1 MNTLWFSES
10 QEVSEKLS
18 LEAQRNL
25 LLELNPDIIYW
36 VYDLKSNTDNNID
49 LEWVEDV
56 MTIYPNQLNNIK
68 WLDKASDIIVCDLNS
83 LRKWEFKIL
92 AWNSHPTYTRN
103 GFNNKWGFKT
113 ELDDWHTMN
122 VSRNLVL
129 LSNGV
134 IEYIESK
141 NKNWESKKHLIT
153 TLRDGWAADKL
164 QRTTTAGRNVG
175 YNLSE
180 ETEREHFEEWPFLWK
195 NDNWEFVLCI
205 PWGNKDWEEYT
216 KQSVLWWLEN
226 KYNLS
231 RENEQDNYFIKAFE
245 RNFPGIKYEELW
257 NILRE
262 IVENNRFMTYEWEGG
277 NIDELTPD
285 MANVSM
291 LNGNT
296 NSLNAFVYFD
306 QTNNTIEYRQIRR
319 IKAIP
324 EWFHLLWN
332 RPCKLFLES
341 QNQYSRVPRIE
352 NAWKNAVPT
361 IAYVSWKVKDL
372 LQK

>member
-1 MNTLWFSES
+1 MLTPNS
-10 QEVSEKLS
+10 QPSEKLS
-18 LEAQRNL
+18 LQTQREK

-36 VYDLKSNTDNNID
+36 VYNLKNISQWEID
-49 LEWVEDV
+49 LELVENA
-56 MTIYPNQLNNIK
+56 MTIYPNQLWNIR
-68 WLDKASDIIVCDLNS
+68 WLDENSDISILDLWA
-83 LRKWEFKIL
+83 LRKWEIKVL
-92 AWNSHPTYTRN
+92 SWP
-103 GFNNKWGFKT
+103 NNTVIEKP
-113 ELDDWHTMN
+113 
-122 VSRNLVL
+122 VL
-129 LSNGV
+129 LSNWV
-134 IEYIESK
+134 IEYIEW
-141 NKNWESKKHLIT
+141 NKWKKHLIT

-175 YNLSE
+175 YDLSE

-205 PWGNKDWEEYT
+205 PWWNKDWEEYT

-231 RENEQDNYFIKAFE
+231 RENKQDNYFINAFE

-257 NILRE
+257 DILRE
-262 IVENNRFMTYEWEGG
+262 IVTNNRFITYEWEEG

-285 MANVSM
+285 MANISM

-306 QTNNTIEYRQIRR
+306 QVNNTIEYRQIRR

-352 NAWKNAVPT
+352 NSWKNAVPT

-372 LQK
+372 LQNNQ